1 MSKIVAIAWN
11 TFREAVRNRILYIIL
26 VFALLLLIF
35 SGVLREFTI
44 ADDDRLIQNFG
55 MAAIN
60 FFGLLIAIFIG
71 ITLIYNEMERKTIYT
86 IVSKP
91 IDRSHFLLGKYF
103 GLLLTI
109 YVNVL
114 IMALFFLI
122 ALHWQHLTETQV
134 MQDAIY
140 YWQPELEQWGQ
151 NSVVWFYITS
161 AGKALLF
168 GFGSFFGVYTPEYA
182 QGLMAVTL
190 LTCLELAVVT
200 ALATMYSTFA
210 SPTLSAIFTLL
221 TVVAG
226 KACEDIYHLAQ
237 LMAHKAGG
245 VEHLEGGRE
254 LSYNL
259 AVGLYHIVPNLNLFN
274 RRAAVIYPGLEPWD
288 FIGYTIFYGVA
299 YSTLILCISIIVFK
313 RRNFK

>member
-1 MSKIVAIAWN
+1 MSKIVAIALN

-26 VFALLLLIF
+26 VFALLLLVF

-44 ADDDRLIQNFG
+44 ADDDRMIQNFG
-55 MAAIN
+55 MGAIN

-114 IMALFFLI
+114 IMSLFFLI
-122 ALHWQHLTETQV
+122 ALHWQHLTESSV
-134 MQDAIY
+134 MQAAIY
-140 YWQPELEQWGQ
+140 WQDETGMWQQ
-151 NSVVWFYITS
+151 NSIAWFYVVS
-161 AGKALLF
+161 AAKALLF
-168 GFGSFFGVYTPEYA
+168 GLGSFVGVFTPDYA
-182 QGLMAVTL
+182 QGLMATTL
-190 LTCLELAVVT
+190 LTCLEMAVVT
-200 ALATMYSTFA
+200 ALATMYSTFS

-237 LMAHKAGG
+237 IMAHKAGG
-245 VEHLEGGRE
+245 VDYLEGTRE

-259 AVGLYHIVPNLNLFN
+259 AVGLYHIVPNLSLFN
-274 RRAAVIYPGLEPWD
+274 RRSTVIYPDLESWD
-288 FIGYTIFYGVA
+288 FMGYTIFYGIA
-299 YSTLILCISIIVFK
+299 YSALILCISIIVFK